1 MTPAKRKRLQQCFE
15 HASKQAG
22 QNNYD
27 YATEL
32 FTQCLLGD
40 PGNAMYLHSFL
51 GNLQKKYSN
60 NKKGSKLALFKGAGP
75 RGSVKKARMQKDWEN
90 VLNYGLEVLK
100 INPWEVSTL
109 MAMAEAAEELDL
121 EEVPLIYLKCALD
134 AKPKDPDVN
143 RQCAVAL
150 RKRGQFDQ
158 AIACWHRV
166 EQALPDDEEAKKT
179 IADLAVE
186 KTIAQAGYDSADS
199 SQQVRTGGQTGAGGA
214 DPETPEAKLER
225 AIKRDPEN
233 LDNYMQLAQIYL
245 SNEHYD
251 KAIKVL
257 EKAVEVSDGDVDVR
271 ERLEDAELR
280 HLRKQLAAAERD
292 VKNTGGEDA
301 QKQYNRLRQKL
312 NLKELEVYKNRVER
326 YPNNLAFKYD
336 LGLRYQLAGEYNEAI
351 QQFQLARN
359 DPRRKGLCMLALG
372 QCFQQIKQYR
382 LAMSHYSTA
391 IEEIPDRDA
400 ENKKKALYLAGK
412 LSLDLRDLDVAEK
425 YLTTLAGLD
434 FAYRD
439 VSALLD
445 KIAQLR
451 EDGED

>member
-1 MTPAKRKRLQQCFE
+1 MQQCFE

-22 QNNYD
+22 QNNHD

-51 GNLQKKYSN
+51 GNLQKKYNN
-60 NKKGSKLALFKGAGP
+60 NKKGSKLALFKGAGL
-75 RGSVKKARMQKDWEN
+75 RTSVKKSRMQKDWDS
-90 VLNYGLEVLK
+90 VLKHGLEVLK

-134 AKPKDPDVN
+134 ANPKDPDVN
-143 RQCAVAL
+143 RQCGVAL

-186 KTIAQAGYDSADS
+186 KTIAQAGYDKADS
-199 SQQVRTGGQTGAGGA
+199 SQQVMANKSGAA
-214 DPETPEAKLER
+214 PAQQETPEQKLER
-225 AIKRDPEN
+225 AIKRDPED
-233 LDNYMQLAQIYL
+233 LDNYMQLAQLHL
-245 SNEHYD
+245 SEEDYE
-251 KAIKVL
+251 KAIDVL
-257 EKAVEVSDGDVDVR
+257 QRAMEVSNGQVAVQ
-271 ERLEDAELR
+271 ERLEDAEMR
-280 HLRKQLAAAERD
+280 HLRKQIAGAEREFRTSGNEEA
-292 VKNTGGEDA
+292 K
-301 QKQYNRLRQKL
+301 KQYNRLRQQL

-336 LGLRYQLAGEYNEAI
+336 LGLRYQMAGEYNEAI

-359 DPRRKGLCMLALG
+359 DPRRKGVCMLALG

-382 LAMSHYSTA
+382 LAMDHYSSA
-391 IEEIPDRDA
+391 IEDIPDREAD
-400 ENKKKALYLAGK
+400 NKKKALYCAGR
-412 LSLDLRDLDVAEK
+412 LSLDLQDLDVAEK
-425 YLTTLAGLD
+425 YLTRLAGLD

-445 KIAQLR
+445 KISELR
-451 EDGED
+451 NN